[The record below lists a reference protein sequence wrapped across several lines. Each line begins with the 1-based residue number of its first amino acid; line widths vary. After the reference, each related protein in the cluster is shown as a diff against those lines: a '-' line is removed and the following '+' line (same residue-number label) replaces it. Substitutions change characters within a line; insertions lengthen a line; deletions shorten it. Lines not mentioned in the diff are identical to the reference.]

1 MDILDSEKRR
11 ARNIIWNAAR
21 DYSFEPEFKVYD
33 EDGRADLYWNSIIG
47 AARKNY
53 GADTIDALFS
63 ALHNTDQEE
72 LYEQLVWLGLENAV
86 YQREALHR
94 PALPALRRSYAKR
107 VLSHIG
113 PVPSEELPVLL
124 EEAHFRRVLGETPYL
139 MPRERAM
146 LDALEFSGD
155 LEGAELAR
163 ELLDFL
169 RTFCHFAP
177 GNHESTKESEKKP
190 PILRKFFRK
199 ISGKPSSVHSFW
211 HGYSEHSAIG
221 QGGSDTEPLQRR
233 LSDKSLAQSEVAIRK
248 FIQDYFGQP
257 LYDPGKTAELEHE
270 LCVDAHRLCHLY
282 FAKGDDTWD
291 KNIRGFAGAR
301 RKEALKL
308 MKLNRAVYDEDAVR
322 HRASIVRLTARIKH
336 AMMAYLQPTV
346 LRSSSGSLDSS
357 RIWRAVYLDDEKV
370 FTKIQQSDPGNLSV
384 DILLDASTSQQGRQ
398 ATVAAQGYMIAEA
411 LTRCQIPVRV
421 SSFCSIS
428 GYTVVTRYRD
438 YQETDR
444 NDRIFNYFTAGCNRD
459 GLAIRAL
466 KKGLEDSPCEHKLVI
481 LLSDVKPDD
490 VIKMY
495 QNGNYVDYAE
505 ANGIQNTAIEVRSLL
520 KLDISVI
527 CVFTGNDKDVPA
539 AHTIYGRNFARI
551 RSLDQFADTVG
562 ALIQNQI
569 RSF

>member
-1 MDILDSEKRR
+1 
-11 ARNIIWNAAR
+11 
-21 DYSFEPEFKVYD
+21 
-33 EDGRADLYWNSIIG
+33 
-47 AARKNY
+47 
-53 GADTIDALFS
+53 
-63 ALHNTDQEE
+63 
-72 LYEQLVWLGLENAV
+72 
-86 YQREALHR
+86 
-94 PALPALRRSYAKR
+94 
-107 VLSHIG
+107 
-113 PVPSEELPVLL
+113 
-124 EEAHFRRVLGETPYL
+124 
-139 MPRERAM
+139 M

-155 LEGAELAR
+155 LECAELAR

-199 ISGKPSSVHSFW
+199 ISGKPSSVHSFG

-562 ALIQNQI
+562 TLIQNQI

>member
-1 MDILDSEKRR
+1 M
-11 ARNIIWNAAR
+11 
-21 DYSFEPEFKVYD
+21 
-33 EDGRADLYWNSIIG
+33 
-47 AARKNY
+47 
-53 GADTIDALFS
+53 
-63 ALHNTDQEE
+63 
-72 LYEQLVWLGLENAV
+72 
-86 YQREALHR
+86 
-94 PALPALRRSYAKR
+94 
-107 VLSHIG
+107 
-113 PVPSEELPVLL
+113 
-124 EEAHFRRVLGETPYL
+124 
-139 MPRERAM
+139 
-146 LDALEFSGD
+146 
-155 LEGAELAR
+155 
-163 ELLDFL
+163 
-169 RTFCHFAP
+169 
-177 GNHESTKESEKKP
+177 
-190 PILRKFFRK
+190 
-199 ISGKPSSVHSFW
+199 
-211 HGYSEHSAIG
+211 
-221 QGGSDTEPLQRR
+221 
-233 LSDKSLAQSEVAIRK
+233 
-248 FIQDYFGQP
+248 
-257 LYDPGKTAELEHE
+257 
-270 LCVDAHRLCHLY
+270 
-282 FAKGDDTWD
+282 
-291 KNIRGFAGAR
+291 
-301 RKEALKL
+301 
-308 MKLNRAVYDEDAVR
+308 
-322 HRASIVRLTARIKH
+322 
-336 AMMAYLQPTV
+336 
-346 LRSSSGSLDSS
+346 
-357 RIWRAVYLDDEKV
+357 
-370 FTKIQQSDPGNLSV
+370 

-562 ALIQNQI
+562 TLIQNQI